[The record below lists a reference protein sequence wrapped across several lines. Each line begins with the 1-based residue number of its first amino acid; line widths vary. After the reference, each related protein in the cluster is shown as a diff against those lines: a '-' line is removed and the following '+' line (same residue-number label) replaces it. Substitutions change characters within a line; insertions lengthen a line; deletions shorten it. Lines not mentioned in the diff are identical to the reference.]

1 MVHDLRL
8 GEEFFS
14 HLFAADAE
22 IARRVA
28 AAGCPWCG
36 GPLHQAHYKRK
47 PRGGAF
53 AAAGE
58 AFALRH
64 SLCCGREGCRRR
76 TLPPSLRFFGRRV
89 YLEAVVLLAG
99 AVVQLAAVTLRAM
112 ATATGVPGRTL
123 RRWGM
128 WWRNALPRSSTWV
141 LLRARFRPPPPDE
154 AQLPCSLVARLRRD
168 LDGEHEVPTASRVC
182 LAAARCLAP
191 ATTTSRVDISR
202 FLGGLAGEH
211 ALI

>member
-22 IARRVA
+22 VSRRVA

-36 GPLHQAHYKRK
+36 GPLHQAHYERK

-76 TLPPSLRFFGRRV
+76 TLPPSLRFLGRRV
-89 YLEAVVLLAG
+89 YVEAVVLLAT
-99 AVVQLAAVTLRAM
+99 AAAQLAVVTLRAM
-112 ATATGVPGRTL
+112 AAATGVPGRTL
-123 RRWGM
+123 RRWGR
-128 WWRNALPRSSTWV
+128 WWRDAFPRSSTWA

-154 AQLPCSLVARLRRD
+154 AQLPRSLVARLHRD
-168 LDGEHEVPTASRVC
+168 LRGEREVPTVSRVC
-182 LAAARCLAP
+182 LAAALLMAP
-191 ATTTSRVDISR
+191 ATTTFPVDISR
-202 FLGGLAGEH
+202 FMGGLAGEH